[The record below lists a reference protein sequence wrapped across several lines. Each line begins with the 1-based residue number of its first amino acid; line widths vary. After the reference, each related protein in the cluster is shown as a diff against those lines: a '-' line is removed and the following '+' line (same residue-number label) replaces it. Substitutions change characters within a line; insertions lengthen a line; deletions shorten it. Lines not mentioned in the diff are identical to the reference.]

1 MNDAWQRPK
10 RTIHRFPDSL
20 SGDTLHARESPILD
34 NFAASVS
41 IYLMPIPSRVCN
53 HSLIPTCV
61 MNTYIRGE
69 GVSMTR
75 ALETTVDLFLH
86 LHRLEI
92 ENKIRKRFYVRAPD
106 SACRTAQLENTLP
119 ANQNFGILRI
129 SSVHKVVRTTEC
141 IFMASA

>member
-41 IYLMPIPSRVCN
+41 IYLRPIPSRVYN
-53 HSLIPTCV
+53 HSLIPACV

-69 GVSMTR
+69 GVSIRHFYHSSLSTSAAHIHAWLPAKTASTR
-75 ALETTVDLFLH
+75 RVPFPKTPTSTPQL
-86 LHRLEI
+86 RL
-92 ENKIRKRFYVRAPD
+92 RLQPTW
-106 SACRTAQLENTLP
+106 RTALVCTYDYIDTTLYT
-119 ANQNFGILRI
+119 
-129 SSVHKVVRTTEC
+129 KVYC
-141 IFMASA
+141 